1 MTFFNEIKTVKAG
14 LVFILILI
22 IGIGVASYRNINEVF
37 ETAELRTN
45 SYNVLNTLEVI
56 LSEVVSSEEGQRN
69 YLITGDESY
78 LEPYY
83 KGIKNVKGNLRSLA
97 ALIKNNPKQKSLF
110 IQYDTLITKRFENLQ
125 STIEIRK
132 SGNFKSAANRLKLK
146 AGKKLMDKIYGLNA
160 SMEAEEYDLL
170 QHRDQLLVVNV
181 KNTFI
186 TIIVGTL
193 VSCIIFLTVFYILD
207 REIGERKKVEKAI
220 RREMEFSDRLLN
232 SSIDGIVAFDSE
244 CKFTLW
250 NPGMESMTGI
260 NKSKTLGKS
269 AFEVLPFLKEIGEDK
284 YYYETLKGNY
294 VIAKD
299 RWFYIPETG
308 KEGYFEAYYSP
319 IFDDSKNV
327 VGGIAIMRDSTQ
339 RKYGLEALE
348 RTKEELERRV
358 IERTAALSKVNED
371 LRKEITEKKKAE
383 EQIKASLQEKT
394 VLLREIH
401 HRVKNNLQVI
411 SSLLNLQSG
420 YIEDKKS
427 LEIFRESQTRVRSMA
442 LIHEKLYQS
451 KDLNKIEFSEY
462 IKSLTKD
469 LFSSYNIDF
478 ERINLITDMRGIYFE
493 IDTAI
498 LCGLIINELV
508 SNSLKHAF
516 PGNRKGEIYI
526 GLNKD
531 NEHNYTLIL
540 KDNGIGFPP
549 DINFRKT
556 DSLGLQLVTTLT
568 EQLGGKINLNINGVT
583 EFKIEF
589 SVSAS

>member
-1 MTFFNEIKTVKAG
+1 MTFFSEIKSVKAG
-14 LVFILILI
+14 LIFILILI

-37 ETAELRTN
+37 QSAELRTN
-45 SYNVLNTLEVI
+45 SYNVLNSLEDVLAQI
-56 LSEVVSSEEGQRN
+56 VTAEESQRSFI
-69 YLITGDESY
+69 ITGDESY
-78 LEPYY
+78 LEPYNKGY
-83 KGIKNVKGNLRSLA
+83 KNAISDLANL
-97 ALIKNNPKQKSLF
+97 KSLLKDSKSQLNKLH
-110 IQYDTLITKRFENLQ
+110 QYDTLLVYRFNSLQ
-125 STIEIRK
+125 TTIDIRK
-132 SGNFKSAANRLKLK
+132 KGDFAGAAMRLRLRV
-146 AGKKLMDKIYGLNA
+146 GRRFMDKIYELTA
-160 SMEAEEYDLL
+160 SMEAEEYNLL
-170 QHRDQLLVVNV
+170 QNRDKLLVTNV

-207 REIGERKKVEKAI
+207 REIGVRKKVEHAI

-232 SSIDGIVAFDSE
+232 SSIDGIVAFDSD
-244 CKFTLW
+244 CKYTLW
-250 NPGMESMTGI
+250 NPGMETMTGI
-260 NKSKTLGKS
+260 NKTKALGKS

-284 YYYETLKGNY
+284 YFYETLKGNY

-319 IFDDSKNV
+319 LFDPDKKV
-327 VGGIAIMRDSTQ
+327 IGGIAIIRDSTQ

-348 RTKEELERRV
+348 RSKEELERRV
-358 IERTAALSKVNED
+358 IERTSALSKVNED
-371 LRKEITEKKKAE
+371 LRNEIIERKRAE
-383 EQIKASLQEKT
+383 EKINASLQEKV

-462 IKSLTKD
+462 IESLIKD
-469 LFSSYNIDF
+469 LFKSYNIDF
-478 ERINLITDMRGIYFE
+478 DRIKLNSKLEGIFFE

-516 PGNRKGEIYI
+516 PLNKKGEIFI
-526 GLNKD
+526 SLDKDDNNK
-531 NEHNYTLIL
+531 YTLIL

-549 DINFRKT
+549 NVDFRKT
-556 DSLGLQLVTTLT
+556 ESLGLQLVTTLT
-568 EQLGGKINLNINGVT
+568 EQLGGTIELHKNGYT
-583 EFKIEF
+583 EFIIAF
-589 SVSAS
+589 NA

>member
-1 MTFFNEIKTVKAG
+1 MKLFSEIKSVKAG
-14 LVFILILI
+14 LIFILILI
-22 IGIGVASYRNINEVF
+22 IGIGFASYRNINEVF
-37 ETAELRTN
+37 ETAEWRAN
-45 SYNVLNTLEVI
+45 SYNILNTLEDVMAQI
-56 LSEVVSSEEGQRN
+56 AGAEEGERSYIITGEDFYLAPYNKATEYISQDLRNLQIFLKDNSVQTERLDTLKLLINLRLKNLQTTIAIRAKGDFKGAAANLKKRINMQLTDNVSVMVSKMESEE
-69 YLITGDESY
+69 YS
-78 LEPYY
+78 
-83 KGIKNVKGNLRSLA
+83 
-97 ALIKNNPKQKSLF
+97 
-110 IQYDTLITKRFENLQ
+110 
-125 STIEIRK
+125 
-132 SGNFKSAANRLKLK
+132 
-146 AGKKLMDKIYGLNA
+146 
-160 SMEAEEYDLL
+160 LL
-170 QHRDQLLVVNV
+170 QKRDQLLITNV

-186 TIIVGTL
+186 TIVVGTL

-207 REIGERKKVEKAI
+207 KEIGERKKVEAAI

-244 CKFTLW
+244 CRYTLW
-250 NPGMESMTGI
+250 NPGMETMMGI
-260 NKSKTLGKS
+260 KKENTIGRN
-269 AFEVLPFLKEIGEDK
+269 AFEVLSFLKEIGEDK
-284 YYYETLKGNY
+284 YYNETLKGNY

-319 IFDDSKNV
+319 IFDTKKSV
-327 VGGIAIMRDSTQ
+327 VGGIAIIRDSTQ

-371 LRKEITEKKKAE
+371 LRKEITERKKAE
-383 EQIKASLQEKT
+383 EQINASLQEKL

-462 IKSLTKD
+462 VKSLTRD
-469 LFSSYNIDF
+469 LFTSYSIDL
-478 ERINLITDMRGIYFE
+478 ERVKLIYDIDGIYFE

-516 PGNRKGEIYI
+516 PGGKSGHIYI
-526 GLNKD
+526 YLKEKVKN
-531 NEHNYTLIL
+531 NYELIL
-540 KDNGIGFPP
+540 KDDGIGFPE
-549 DINFRKT
+549 DIDFRNT

-568 EQLGGKINLNINGVT
+568 DQLGGKIELNTNGFT
-583 EFKIEF
+583 EFMIAF
-589 SVSAS
+589 SI

>member
-1 MTFFNEIKTVKAG
+1 MTFFSEIKSVKAG
-14 LVFILILI
+14 LIFILILI

-37 ETAELRTN
+37 ESAELRTN
-45 SYNVLNTLEVI
+45 SYNALNSLGDVLSQIVI
-56 LSEVVSSEEGQRN
+56 GEESQRSFI
-69 YLITGDESY
+69 ITGDESY
-78 LEPYY
+78 LESFK
-83 KGIKNVKGNLRSLA
+83 KGFNNAVSDLSNL
-97 ALIKNNPKQKSLF
+97 KSLLKDNKSQ
-110 IQYDTLITKRFENLQ
+110 INKLQQYDTLLVYRFNSLQTTIDIRKKGDFAGAAIRLRLKVGKRF
-125 STIEIRK
+125 
-132 SGNFKSAANRLKLK
+132 
-146 AGKKLMDKIYGLNA
+146 MDKIYELTA
-160 SMEAEEYDLL
+160 SMEAEEYNLL
-170 QHRDQLLVVNV
+170 QNRDKLLVTNV

-207 REIGERKKVEKAI
+207 REIGERKRVEHAI

-232 SSIDGIVAFDSE
+232 SSIDGIVAFDSD
-244 CKFTLW
+244 CKYTLW
-250 NPGMESMTGI
+250 NPGMETMTGI
-260 NKSKTLGKS
+260 NKSHALGKS

-284 YYYETLKGNY
+284 YFYETLKGNY

-299 RWFYIPETG
+299 RWFFIPETG

-319 IFDDSKNV
+319 LFDANKKV
-327 VGGIAIMRDSTQ
+327 IGGIAVIRDSTQ

-348 RTKEELERRV
+348 RSKEELERRV
-358 IERTAALSKVNED
+358 IERTSALSKVNED
-371 LRKEITEKKKAE
+371 LRNEIGERKRAE
-383 EQIKASLQEKT
+383 EKINTSLQEKV

-462 IKSLTKD
+462 IESLIKD
-469 LFSSYNIDF
+469 LFKSYNVDAD
-478 ERINLITDMRGIYFE
+478 RIKLNSKLEGIFFE

-516 PGNRKGEIYI
+516 PINRKGEIFI

-531 NEHNYTLIL
+531 KKNKYTLIL
-540 KDNGIGFPP
+540 KDNGIGFPSNV
-549 DINFRKT
+549 DFRKT
-556 DSLGLQLVTTLT
+556 ESLGLQLVTTLT
-568 EQLGGKINLNINGVT
+568 DQLGGTIELHKNGYT

-589 SVSAS
+589 TA

>member
-1 MTFFNEIKTVKAG
+1 MTFFSEIKSVKAG
-14 LVFILILI
+14 LIFILILI

-37 ETAELRTN
+37 ESAELRTN
-45 SYNVLNTLEVI
+45 SYNVLNSLEDVLAQI
-56 LSEVVSSEEGQRN
+56 VTAEEGQRSFI
-69 YLITGDESY
+69 ITGDESY
-78 LEPYY
+78 LEPYI
-83 KGIKNVKGNLRSLA
+83 KGFKSAKADLSNL
-97 ALIKNNPKQKSLF
+97 KSLLRESKSQLNKLQ
-110 IQYDTLITKRFENLQ
+110 QYDTLLVYRFNSLQTTINIRKKGDFAGAAMRLRLKIGKRF
-125 STIEIRK
+125 
-132 SGNFKSAANRLKLK
+132 
-146 AGKKLMDKIYGLNA
+146 MDKIYELTA
-160 SMEAEEYDLL
+160 SMEAEEYNLL
-170 QHRDQLLVVNV
+170 QNRDRLLVTNV

-207 REIGERKKVEKAI
+207 REIGERRRVEHAI
-220 RREMEFSDRLLN
+220 RREMEFSERLLN
-232 SSIDGIVAFDSE
+232 SSIDGIVAFDGD
-244 CKFTLW
+244 CKYTLW
-250 NPGMESMTGI
+250 NPGMEAMTGI
-260 NKSKTLGKS
+260 NKSKALGRN

-284 YYYETLKGNY
+284 YFNETLKGNF

-319 IFDDSKNV
+319 LFDVNKKV
-327 VGGIAIMRDSTQ
+327 VGGIAIIRDSTQ

-348 RTKEELERRV
+348 RAKEELERRV
-358 IERTAALSKVNED
+358 MERTAALSKVNED
-371 LRKEITEKKKAE
+371 LRNEISERKRAE
-383 EQIKASLQEKT
+383 EKINVSLQEKV

-462 IKSLTKD
+462 IESLIKD
-469 LFSSYNIDF
+469 LFKSYNVDSD
-478 ERINLITDMRGIYFE
+478 RIRLNSKLEGIYFE

-516 PGNRKGEIYI
+516 PSNKKGEVFI

-531 NEHNYTLIL
+531 AKNKYTLIL
-540 KDNGIGFPP
+540 KDDGIGFPSTV
-549 DINFRKT
+549 DFRKT
-556 DSLGLQLVTTLT
+556 ESLGLQLVTTLT
-568 EQLGGKINLNINGVT
+568 EQLGGTIELNNNGYT
-583 EFKIEF
+583 EFKIVF
-589 SVSAS
+589 NV

>member
-1 MTFFNEIKTVKAG
+1 MTFFSEIKSVKAG
-14 LVFILILI
+14 LIFILILI

-37 ETAELRTN
+37 QSAELRTN
-45 SYNVLNTLEVI
+45 SYNVLNSLEDVLAQI
-56 LSEVVSSEEGQRN
+56 VTAEEGQRSFI
-69 YLITGDESY
+69 ITGDESY
-78 LEPYY
+78 LEPYNKGY
-83 KGIKNVKGNLRSLA
+83 KNAISDLANL
-97 ALIKNNPKQKSLF
+97 KSLLKDSKSQLNKLH
-110 IQYDTLITKRFENLQ
+110 QYDTLLVYRFSSLQTTIDIRKKGDFAGASMRLRLKIGKRF
-125 STIEIRK
+125 
-132 SGNFKSAANRLKLK
+132 
-146 AGKKLMDKIYGLNA
+146 MDKIYELTA
-160 SMEAEEYDLL
+160 SMEAEEYNLL
-170 QHRDQLLVVNV
+170 QNRDKLLVTNV

-207 REIGERKKVEKAI
+207 REIGVRKKVEHAI

-232 SSIDGIVAFDSE
+232 SSIDGIVAFDSY
-244 CKFTLW
+244 CKYTLW
-250 NPGMESMTGI
+250 NPGMETMTGI
-260 NKSKTLGKS
+260 NKTKALGKS

-284 YYYETLKGNY
+284 YFYETLKGNY
-294 VIAKD
+294 IIAKD

-319 IFDDSKNV
+319 LFDQNKKV
-327 VGGIAIMRDSTQ
+327 IGGIAIIRDSTQ

-348 RTKEELERRV
+348 RSKEELERRV
-358 IERTAALSKVNED
+358 IERTSALSKVNED
-371 LRKEITEKKKAE
+371 LRNEIIERKRAE
-383 EQIKASLQEKT
+383 EKINTSLQEKV

-462 IKSLTKD
+462 IESLIKD
-469 LFSSYNIDF
+469 LFKSYNVDSD
-478 ERINLITDMRGIYFE
+478 RIKLNSKMEGIFFE

-516 PGNRKGEIYI
+516 PLNKKGEIFI
-526 GLNKD
+526 SLDKDDNNK
-531 NEHNYTLIL
+531 YTLIL

-549 DINFRKT
+549 NVDFRKT
-556 DSLGLQLVTTLT
+556 ESLGLQLVTTLT
-568 EQLGGKINLNINGVT
+568 EQLGGTIELHKNGYT
-583 EFKIEF
+583 EFIIAF
-589 SVSAS
+589 NT

>member
-1 MTFFNEIKTVKAG
+1 MTFFSEIKSVKAG
-14 LVFILILI
+14 LIFILILI

-37 ETAELRTN
+37 ESAELRTN
-45 SYNVLNTLEVI
+45 SYNVLNSLEDV
-56 LSEVVSSEEGQRN
+56 LSQIVTAEESQRSFI
-69 YLITGDESY
+69 ITGDEEYLDSY
-78 LEPYY
+78 N
-83 KGIKNVKGNLRSLA
+83 KGFNNAKGDLSNL
-97 ALIKNNPKQKSLF
+97 KSMLKDSKSQLNKLQ
-110 IQYDTLITKRFENLQ
+110 QYDTLLVYRFNSLQ
-125 STIEIRK
+125 TTINIRK
-132 SGNFKSAANRLKLK
+132 KGDFAGAAMRLRLKI
-146 AGKKLMDKIYGLNA
+146 GRRFMDKIYELTA
-160 SMEAEEYDLL
+160 SMEAEEYNLL
-170 QHRDQLLVVNV
+170 QSRDRLLVTNV

-207 REIGERKKVEKAI
+207 REIGERKRVEHAI

-232 SSIDGIVAFDSE
+232 SSIDGIVAFDSD
-244 CKFTLW
+244 CKYTLW
-250 NPGMESMTGI
+250 NPGMEAMTGF
-260 NKSKTLGKS
+260 NKSKALGKN

-284 YYYETLKGNY
+284 YFYETLKGNF

-319 IFDDSKNV
+319 IFDESKKV
-327 VGGIAIMRDSTQ
+327 VGGIAIIRDSTQ

-348 RTKEELERRV
+348 RAKEDLERRV
-358 IERTAALSKVNED
+358 MERTAALSKVNED
-371 LRKEITEKKKAE
+371 LRNEIGERKRAE
-383 EQIKASLQEKT
+383 ETINTSLQEKV

-462 IKSLTKD
+462 IESLIKD
-469 LFSSYNIDF
+469 LFQSYNVDSN
-478 ERINLITDMRGIYFE
+478 RIKLKSKLEGIYFE

-516 PGNRKGEIYI
+516 PASRKGEVFI

-531 NEHNYTLIL
+531 DKNNYTLIL
-540 KDNGIGFPP
+540 KDNGIGFPSTV
-549 DINFRKT
+549 DFRKT

-568 EQLGGKINLNINGVT
+568 EQLGGTIELNRNGYT
-583 EFKIEF
+583 EFKIVF
-589 SVSAS
+589 TV

>member
-1 MTFFNEIKTVKAG
+1 MTFFSEIKSVKAG
-14 LVFILILI
+14 LIFILILI

-37 ETAELRTN
+37 QSAELRTN
-45 SYNVLNTLEVI
+45 SYNVLNSLEDVLAQI
-56 LSEVVSSEEGQRN
+56 VTAEESQRSFI
-69 YLITGDESY
+69 ITGDESY
-78 LEPYY
+78 LEPYNKGY
-83 KGIKNVKGNLRSLA
+83 KNAISDLANL
-97 ALIKNNPKQKSLF
+97 KSLLKDSKSQLNKLH
-110 IQYDTLITKRFENLQ
+110 QYDTLLVYRFNSLQ
-125 STIEIRK
+125 TTIDIRK
-132 SGNFKSAANRLKLK
+132 KGDFAGAAMRLRLRV
-146 AGKKLMDKIYGLNA
+146 GRRFMDKIYELTA
-160 SMEAEEYDLL
+160 SMEAEEYNLL
-170 QHRDQLLVVNV
+170 QNRDKLLVTNV

-207 REIGERKKVEKAI
+207 REIGVRKKVEHAI

-232 SSIDGIVAFDSE
+232 SSIDGIVAFDSD
-244 CKFTLW
+244 CKYTLW
-250 NPGMESMTGI
+250 NPGMETMTGI
-260 NKSKTLGKS
+260 NKTKALGKS

-284 YYYETLKGNY
+284 YFYETLKGNY

-319 IFDDSKNV
+319 LFDPDKKV
-327 VGGIAIMRDSTQ
+327 IGGIAIIRDSTQ

-348 RTKEELERRV
+348 RSKEELERRV
-358 IERTAALSKVNED
+358 IERTSALSKVNED
-371 LRKEITEKKKAE
+371 LRNEIIERKRAE
-383 EQIKASLQEKT
+383 EKINASLQEKV

-411 SSLLNLQSG
+411 SSLLNLQSW

-462 IKSLTKD
+462 IESLIKD
-469 LFSSYNIDF
+469 LFKSYNIDF
-478 ERINLITDMRGIYFE
+478 DRIKLNSKLEGIFFE

-516 PGNRKGEIYI
+516 PLNKKGEIFI
-526 GLNKD
+526 SLDKDDNNK
-531 NEHNYTLIL
+531 YTLIL

-549 DINFRKT
+549 NVDFRKT
-556 DSLGLQLVTTLT
+556 ESLGLQLVTTLT
-568 EQLGGKINLNINGVT
+568 EQLGGTIELHKNGYT
-583 EFKIEF
+583 EFIIAF
-589 SVSAS
+589 NA

>member
-1 MTFFNEIKTVKAG
+1 MTFFSEIKSVKAG
-14 LVFILILI
+14 LIFILILI

-37 ETAELRTN
+37 QSAELRIN
-45 SYNVLNTLEVI
+45 SYNILNSLEDA
-56 LSEVVSSEEGQRN
+56 LSQIVTAEEGQRSFI
-69 YLITGDESY
+69 ITGDETY
-78 LEPYY
+78 LEAYN
-83 KGIKNVKGNLRSLA
+83 KGFKNAKADLANLKVLLKGRTFQLNKLL
-97 ALIKNNPKQKSLF
+97 
-110 IQYDTLITKRFENLQ
+110 QYDTLLVYRFNSLQTTIDIRKRGDFAGAAMRLRLKIGKRF
-125 STIEIRK
+125 
-132 SGNFKSAANRLKLK
+132 
-146 AGKKLMDKIYGLNA
+146 MDKIYEITA
-160 SMEAEEYDLL
+160 SMEAEEYSLL
-170 QHRDQLLVVNV
+170 QNRDRLLVTNV

-193 VSCIIFLTVFYILD
+193 LSCIIFLTVFYILD
-207 REIGERKKVEKAI
+207 REIGERKRVENAI

-232 SSIDGIVAFDSE
+232 SSIDGIVAFDSA
-244 CKFTLW
+244 CKYTLW
-250 NPGMESMTGI
+250 NPGMEAMTGI
-260 NKSKTLGKS
+260 NKSKALGKS
-269 AFEVLPFLKEIGEDK
+269 AFEVLPFLTEIGEDK
-284 YYYETLKGNY
+284 YFYETLKGNY

-319 IFDDSKNV
+319 VFDSNKKV
-327 VGGIAIMRDSTQ
+327 VGGISIVRDSTQ

-371 LRKEITEKKKAE
+371 LRNEITERKRAE
-383 EQIKASLQEKT
+383 EKINISLQEKV

-462 IKSLTKD
+462 IESLIKD
-469 LFSSYNIDF
+469 LFKSYNI
-478 ERINLITDMRGIYFE
+478 ESSRITLKSKMEGIYFE

-516 PGNRKGEIYI
+516 PENRKGEIYI
-526 GLNKD
+526 ELNQNSVNNK
-531 NEHNYTLIL
+531 YTLII
-540 KDNGIGFPP
+540 KDNGIGFPSNV
-549 DINFRKT
+549 DFRKT
-556 DSLGLQLVTTLT
+556 ESLGLQLVTTLS
-568 EQLGGKINLNINGVT
+568 EQLGGTIELNKNGFT

-589 SVSAS
+589 SV

>member
-1 MTFFNEIKTVKAG
+1 MKIFSEIKSVKAG
-14 LVFILILI
+14 LIFILILI
-22 IGIGVASYRNINEVF
+22 IGIGFASYRNINEVF
-37 ETAELRTN
+37 ETAEWRAN
-45 SYNVLNTLEVI
+45 SYNILNTLEDVMAQI
-56 LSEVVSSEEGQRN
+56 AGAEEGERSYIITGEDFYLSPYKKATEYINQDLRNLQIFLKDNQVQATRLDTLKSLIKLRLKNLQATIDIRAKGDFKGAAQNLKNRINKQLTDNVSLMVSKMESEEYNLLQERDQM
-69 YLITGDESY
+69 LIT
-78 LEPYY
+78 
-83 KGIKNVKGNLRSLA
+83 
-97 ALIKNNPKQKSLF
+97 
-110 IQYDTLITKRFENLQ
+110 
-125 STIEIRK
+125 
-132 SGNFKSAANRLKLK
+132 
-146 AGKKLMDKIYGLNA
+146 
-160 SMEAEEYDLL
+160 
-170 QHRDQLLVVNV
+170 NV

-186 TIIVGTL
+186 TIVVGTL

-207 REIGERKKVEKAI
+207 KEIGERKRVESAI

-244 CKFTLW
+244 CRYTLW
-250 NPGMESMTGI
+250 NPGIETMLGI
-260 NKSKTLGKS
+260 KKENTIGRN

-284 YYYETLKGNY
+284 YFYETLKGNY

-299 RWFYIPETG
+299 RWFFIPETG

-319 IFDDSKNV
+319 IFDSKKNV
-327 VGGIAIMRDSTQ
+327 VGGIAIIRDSTQ

-371 LRKEITEKKKAE
+371 LRNEISERKKAE
-383 EQIKASLQEKT
+383 EQINASLQEKL

-462 IKSLTKD
+462 VKSLTRD
-469 LFSSYNIDF
+469 LFTSYSIDQD
-478 ERINLITDMRGIYFE
+478 RVKLIYDIDGIYFE

-516 PGNRKGEIYI
+516 PNGKSGQIFINLKE
-526 GLNKD
+526 
-531 NEHNYTLIL
+531 NEKNSYELIL
-540 KDNGIGFPP
+540 KDDGIGFP
-549 DINFRKT
+549 DNVDFRNT

-568 EQLGGKINLNINGVT
+568 DQLGGNIELNKNGFT
-583 EFKIEF
+583 EFRIAF
-589 SVSAS
+589 SI